1 MNQVEASASS
11 GRRLESLFG
20 ALVEDLRAFIRHR
33 NVSYEEYHR
42 ALEFLA
48 QVGAAGEVPL
58 LMDVFLETMVDEV
71 NHAGRPGTE
80 SCLEGPYYVRGAP
93 LLDPPY
99 VLPQRA
105 NEDGE
110 KLFFSGKVRSMDGAP
125 LADALL
131 DLWQADAA
139 GRYSQFN
146 YEEPRFNLRGR
157 LKTDDQGRFE
167 VRTVVPAPYEIPKAG
182 PTGKLL
188 LALGRHAF
196 RPAHLH
202 VKLSREGFAPLTT
215 QLYMDGD
222 PWIDSDV
229 VGAVKAPLVARLTKH
244 DLPADLEE
252 RGLKRPY
259 FTLSYDFTLVSAE
272 RRMGT
277 P

>member
-11 GRRLESLFG
+11 GRRLEGLFV
-20 ALVEDLRAFIRHR
+20 ALVEDLRAFIRGR
-33 NVSYEEYHR
+33 RVSYEEYHR

-48 QVGAAGEVPL
+48 RVGAAGELPL
-58 LMDVFLETMVDEV
+58 LVDVFLETMVDEV
-71 NHAGRPGTE
+71 NHGGRPGTE
-80 SCLEGPYYVRGAP
+80 SCLEGPYYARGAP
-93 LLDPPY
+93 LLEPPY

-105 NEDGE
+105 NEGGDV
-110 KLFFSGKVRSMDGAP
+110 LFFSGRVRSTDGAP
-125 LADALL
+125 LAGVLL

-157 LKTDDQGRFE
+157 LQTDDDGRFE
-167 VRTVVPAPYEIPKAG
+167 VRTVVPASYEIPKAG
-182 PTGKLL
+182 PTGEILS
-188 LALGRHAF
+188 ALGRHAF

-202 VKLSREGFAPLTT
+202 VKLSREGWEPLTT

-229 VGAVKAPLVARLTKH
+229 VGAVKAALVARLVKR
-244 DLPADLEE
+244 DSPADLEE

-259 FTLSYDFTLVSAE
+259 FTLGYDFTLDPGE
-272 RRMGT
+272 H